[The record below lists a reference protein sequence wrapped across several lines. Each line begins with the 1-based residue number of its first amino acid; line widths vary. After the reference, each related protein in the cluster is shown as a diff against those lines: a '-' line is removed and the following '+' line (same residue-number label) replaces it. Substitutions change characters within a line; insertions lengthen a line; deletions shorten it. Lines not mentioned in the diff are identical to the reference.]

1 MRKVKY
7 FVMVLFASVLL
18 LLISNISNAA
28 AGTDVV
34 ATKIIENTDGSV
46 DFKLTNINVTEEHQY
61 TWGASKTTEAK
72 DITNWYT
79 LSTYNT
85 SKKTAVVN
93 FNVGESSIKKLLK
106 TTDTAWIFIKDN
118 EDNYIVEGL
127 KVDLKL
133 PVLKAFYLTEDKT
146 TTSFRSFSIL
156 PREIYNIR
164 SYYYKFEKITNEN
177 IISAYQDAIAKNL
190 DLSTIPSL
198 ATLSD
203 APETGW
209 KAIEGNYGTS
219 GQYINPKPTE
229 QGLYYIWL
237 KAVDSDS
244 KVVIGYNLYYADA
257 QGPLVKSIEVT
268 SPASGTYKT
277 SQTVKIRVYF
287 DETITGT
294 SVPTLKIKFGDSAE
308 RSVTNGTISGR
319 YIEYSYNIQDS
330 DKGQLAT
337 VSLSGGTIKD
347 ASGNDAKL
355 SCPII
360 SGNTIKANV
369 DGTTTNHTDNQD
381 KTNNGSNNG
390 NTTNGGSNNGDSS
403 NSGSTTNGTTNNGSS
418 NNDATTNGGTTNN
431 ETSKEND
438 KTIATGKLPQ
448 TGVGIGL
455 STLLFATIGASI
467 VFYVKNRKYKGI

>member
-1 MRKVKY
+1 MTKVKY
-7 FVMVLFASVLL
+7 IIMILFASALL
-18 LLISNISNAA
+18 LLIPNSSNAV
-28 AGTDVV
+28 AGTDVI
-34 ATKIIENTDGSV
+34 ATKIIENTDGSI
-46 DFKLTNINVTEEHQY
+46 DFKLTNINVTEDHQY

-72 DITNWYT
+72 DITKWNT
-79 LSTYNT
+79 LSTYDT

-93 FNVGESSIKKLLK
+93 FNVGDNYIKELLK
-106 TTDTAWIFIKDN
+106 TTDNAWIFIKDN
-118 EDNYIVEGL
+118 ENTYIVEGL

-146 TTSFRSFSIL
+146 TTTYHSFSIL
-156 PREIYNIR
+156 PKEIYGIR
-164 SYYYKFEKITNEN
+164 NYYYKFEKITNEN
-177 IISAYQDAIAKNL
+177 IISAYQDAITKNL

-203 APETGW
+203 APQTGW
-209 KAIEGNYGTS
+209 KAIEGNYHSS

-229 QGLYYIWL
+229 QGLYYIWI

-244 KVVIGYNLYYADA
+244 KAVIGYNLYYSDA
-257 QGPLVKSIEVT
+257 QGPLVKSIEVS
-268 SPASGTYKT
+268 SPTSGTYKT

-308 RSVTNGTISGR
+308 RSITNGTISGK

-369 DGTTTNHTDNQD
+369 DGTTTNNTDNQD
-381 KTNNGSNNG
+381 KTNNGSSNGGTNNG
-390 NTTNGGSNNGDSS
+390 GSGSSGTTNGGSGTTNSSS
-403 NSGSTTNGTTNNGSS
+403 NGKTTNGK
-418 NNDATTNGGTTNN
+418 D
-431 ETSKEND
+431 ETV
-438 KTIATGKLPQ
+438 AAGKLPQ
-448 TGVGIGL
+448 TGAGIGL
-455 STLLFATIGASI
+455 VVSLIATIGASI
-467 VFYVKNRKYKGI
+467 FSYLKMRKYRDL